1 MSQDCIFCK
10 IAAGEFGGPPVY
22 QDEHVTA
29 FKDINPQAPVH
40 ILIIPNKHV
49 ASLNEADDED
59 KTLLGQLMLTAANIA
74 REQGVADQGYRLVT
88 NTGAKAGQ
96 TVFHIHLHL
105 LAGRHMSWPP
115 G

>member
-1 MSQDCIFCK
+1 MSQDCIFCR

-22 QDEHVTA
+22 QDEQVTA

-59 KTLLGQLMLTAANIA
+59 QTLLGQLMLTAANIA